1 MAMTI
6 RPAVDGDAPRLMPLM
21 DAAIEELQNGFLAA
35 AAEGF
40 ATMELMATRSG
51 IPLYEAVGFQAMEEL
66 EDDSGGVPIPLRRM
80 LKAVTAP
87 QSTTESWRGTESA
100 LGRGQRRSRTPE
112 VDVAKFAVEPGVPG
126 VCDATPSGRSVR
138 RDGDRSM
145 SFGCGRRRHYRP
157 RLR

>member
-21 DAAIEELQNGFLAA
+21 DAAIEKLQNGFLAA

-51 IPLYEAVGFQAMEEL
+51 SPLYEAVGFQAMEEL
-66 EDDSGGVPIPLRRM
+66 EDDSGGLPIPLRRT

-87 QSTTESWRGTESA
+87 QSTTES
-100 LGRGQRRSRTPE
+100 
-112 VDVAKFAVEPGVPG
+112 
-126 VCDATPSGRSVR
+126 
-138 RDGDRSM
+138 
-145 SFGCGRRRHYRP
+145 
-157 RLR
+157 